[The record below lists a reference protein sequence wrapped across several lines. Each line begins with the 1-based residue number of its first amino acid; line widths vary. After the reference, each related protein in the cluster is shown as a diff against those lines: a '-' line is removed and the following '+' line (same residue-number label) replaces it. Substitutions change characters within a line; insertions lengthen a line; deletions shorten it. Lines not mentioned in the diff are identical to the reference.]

1 MYVRTYVRT
10 YVYIY
15 VNMCIYIYIYTYV
28 CVCLCD
34 VCVCV
39 CACVES
45 MSVCLLIAKS
55 AHVRELSSKSL
66 NVLFQSVCAS
76 YQHLSSSGPPKTHGP
91 PHQSRQAWARSR
103 RPAIPAFLPQV
114 AQGS

>member
-1 MYVRTYVRT
+1 
-10 YVYIY
+10 
-15 VNMCIYIYIYTYV
+15 MCVYV
-28 CVCLCD
+28 CVM
-34 VCVCV
+34 CVCV